1 MGNRITFKEL
11 REEERENKKALL
23 IDVAI
28 ELFEKRSFYKIGMR
42 DIARKA
48 GISAAAIYRYFPSRD
63 DILVEAIVR
72 NLDSVEKKLKKMVV
86 EGNPSLEEI
95 AIAGADYLLEN
106 QAISIMLGHFMLKET
121 INSNAWERFALIQK
135 FALEMIGDVLAKSGI
150 KVPNQYYIH
159 AIYAS
164 VIGIVMTYRNYPG
177 RSLDEIRKH
186 IHELCKLNSQ
196 IYIKHLT
203 FLSQKDLSE

>member
-1 MGNRITFKEL
+1 MRNRTTFKGL

-28 ELFEKRSFYKIGMR
+28 ELFKKHSFYKIGMR
-42 DIARKA
+42 DIANKA

-86 EGNPSLEEI
+86 NGNPSLEEF
-95 AIAGADYLLEN
+95 AVAGADYLLEN
-106 QAISIMLGHFMLKET
+106 QAISIMLGHFMLKKT

-135 FALEMIGDVLAKSGI
+135 FALEMIRDVLAKSSI
-150 KVPNQYYIH
+150 EVPNQNYIH
-159 AIYAS
+159 VLYAS

-177 RSLDEIRKH
+177 RSIDEIRKH
-186 IHELCKLNSQ
+186 IHELCKLSSRV
-196 IYIKHLT
+196 YINQLT
-203 FLSQKDLSE
+203 SLSQKD